1 MIYRSLLFAPGDSGR
16 KIDKALA
23 SSADAII
30 LDLEDSVTAENRPA
44 ARKLVAQTL
53 TEHGANHPD
62 RLWVRINPVPTEDC
76 LDDLAAVTV
85 PGLAGV
91 MVPKPDSAEDMNTVS
106 HYLSALERK
115 AGLPRG
121 DVKMLSVMTETAQ
134 AFLSAA
140 TYSHGARPRL
150 VGVLWGAEDLSAA
163 LGATTNTDINGEL
176 SFTYQMARSL
186 CLAAAAASESQPI
199 DTVFSDFKDP
209 EGLKANCRAARREG
223 FLGKI
228 AIHPNQVDIINE
240 TFTPSIDEIAH
251 ATAVIFAFD
260 DNPGKGTVG
269 LEGKMLDRPHLVQA
283 QRVMAMAKDFGK

>member
-44 ARKLVAQTL
+44 ARKLVVQAL
-53 TEHGANHPD
+53 TEHGATRPN

-76 LDDLAAVTV
+76 LDDLVAVTIA
-85 PGLAGV
+85 GLAGV
-91 MVPKPDSAEDMNTVS
+91 MVPKPNSAEDMDTVS

-140 TYSHGARPRL
+140 TYGHGARPRL
-150 VGVLWGAEDLSAA
+150 TGVLWGAEDLSAA
-163 LGATTNTDINGEL
+163 LGATANTDINGEL
-176 SFTYQMARSL
+176 SFTYQMARSF

-199 DTVFSDFKDP
+199 DTVFSDFKDS

-251 ATAVIFAFD
+251 ATAVITAFD
-260 DNPGKGTVG
+260 SNPGKGTVG
-269 LEGKMLDRPHLVQA
+269 LKGTMLDRPHLVQA
-283 QRVMAMAKDFGK
+283 QRVMAMAKDSGK

>member
-30 LDLEDSVTAENRPA
+30 LDLEDSVTPENRPA
-44 ARKLVAQTL
+44 ARELIVQAL
-53 TEHGANHPD
+53 TEHGAHHRD
-62 RLWVRINPVPTEDC
+62 RLWVRINPVSTEDC

-91 MVPKPDSAEDMNTVS
+91 MVPKPDSAQDIDAVS

-121 DVKMLSVMTETAQ
+121 DVKILSVMSETAQ
-134 AFLSAA
+134 AFLSAS
-140 TYSHGARPRL
+140 TYGHGARPRL
-150 VGVLWGAEDLSAA
+150 AGVLWGAEDLSAA
-163 LGATTNTDINGEL
+163 LGATANTDINGEL

-251 ATAVIFAFD
+251 ATAVIAAFD

>member
-30 LDLEDSVTAENRPA
+30 LDLEDSVTPENRPA
-44 ARKLVAQTL
+44 ARELIVQAL
-53 TEHGANHPD
+53 TEHGAHHRD
-62 RLWVRINPVPTEDC
+62 RLWVRINPVSTEDC

-91 MVPKPDSAEDMNTVS
+91 MVPKPDSAQDIDAVS

-121 DVKMLSVMTETAQ
+121 DVKILSVMSETAQ
-134 AFLSAA
+134 AFLSAS
-140 TYSHGARPRL
+140 TYGHGARPRL
-150 VGVLWGAEDLSAA
+150 AGVLWGAEDLSAA
-163 LGATTNTDINGEL
+163 LGATANTDINGEL

-251 ATAVIFAFD
+251 ATAVIAAFD
-260 DNPGKGTVG
+260 GNPGKGTVG